1 LAGEVFPDGF
11 VWGAATAAYQI
22 EGAVR
27 EDGRGSSV
35 WDVFAHTPGK
45 VVNGDTGD
53 IAADHYHRW
62 RDDIGLMRDIALKH
76 YRFSLSWPRILP
88 EGTGRIESKGLDF
101 YDRLIEGLLESGI
114 EPWVT
119 LHHWDLPSALYGK
132 GGWLSRDTCDAFA
145 EFTDIATRRYGDRVR
160 HWITINEP
168 WCIAFLGYGLGIHA
182 PGHRN
187 FQEALQVVHHLLLA
201 HGMAMPVIRANVPE
215 SVAGI
220 CLNPSPQYPYGDSQ
234 EDLDAA
240 RRSDGFRNR
249 IWFDPLAGRGYPEDV
264 VDFAGALWPEV
275 GSDDLSIIAAPTDFM
290 GINFY
295 NPDYVESSN
304 DAPMFYRGVQP
315 PNLPRTD
322 MGWIIEPSGLTDLVT
337 RIQTDYG
344 DVWKSQY
351 VFENGAAYIDTLVDG
366 QVDDRKRAR
375 YIHDHLSALYRAI
388 EAGVPVD
395 GYFVW
400 SLMDNFEW
408 AEGYTRRFGV
418 IYVDYPTQE
427 RIVKH
432 SGRWYAEV
440 MSGNELIAPG

>member
-1 LAGEVFPDGF
+1 MAGEVFPDGF
-11 VWGAATAAYQI
+11 IWGAATAAYQI

-27 EDGRGSSV
+27 EGGRGASV

-53 IAADHYHRW
+53 IADDHYHRW
-62 RDDIGLMRDIALKH
+62 REDIGLMRDIALKH

-88 EGTGRIESKGLDF
+88 EGTGRIEPRGLDF

-119 LHHWDLPSALYGK
+119 IHHWDLPSALYDK
-132 GGWLSRDTCDAFA
+132 GGWLTRDTCDAFA
-145 EFTDIATRRYGDRVR
+145 EFTDVVTRRYGDRVTK
-160 HWITINEP
+160 WITINEP

-187 FQEALQVVHHLLLA
+187 FGEALQVTHHLLLA

-215 SVAGI
+215 ATAGI

-234 EDLDAA
+234 EDLEAA
-240 RRSDGFRNR
+240 QRSDGFRNR

-264 VDFAGALWPEV
+264 VDFAGGLWPEV
-275 GSDDLSIIAAPTDFM
+275 GANDLEIIASPTDFM

-295 NPDYVESSN
+295 NPDYVEASN
-304 DAPMFYRGVQP
+304 DAPMYYRVAQP
-315 PNLPRTD
+315 ANLPRTD

-337 RIQTDYG
+337 RIQADYG
-344 DVWKSQY
+344 DAWKRQY
-351 VFENGAAYIDTLVDG
+351 IFENGAAYKDTVVDG

-375 YIHDHLSALYRAI
+375 YIHDHLAALHRAI
-388 EAGVPVD
+388 GAGVPVE

-400 SLMDNFEW
+400 SLLDNFEW
-408 AEGYTRRFGV
+408 AQGFARRFGV
-418 IYVDYPTQE
+418 IYVDYATQE
-427 RIVKH
+427 RIIKH

-440 MSGNELIAPG
+440 MSGNELVAPD